1 MKKPSVIILSDQI
14 SGGAGT
20 LANLLANDIAERAEF
35 DVERWHFSPPA
46 KSGFFCAGLREL
58 SLSPNRKRPALERL
72 VKNFSRKVASRWRS
86 QRHESTLLR
95 AIQTAKPDLIHI
107 HNIHSADLNH
117 STLLKIPAHIPLLWT
132 IHDLWPIKAH
142 ACSWLECDTGERYR
156 YEIGP
161 WSRRDLLE
169 ERNSLLLQRS
179 NLTLVAPS
187 AYVARVMRPL
197 TRRYHMQN
205 EMVPHVVR
213 KEFLVPQD
221 HAASRTKWNLTDDV
235 FWLGVGATWNN
246 NRKGMDVLWNAL
258 AQIDCKGLGLLVWGQ
273 PPTIPELSGLT
284 VKIVGSVDSAET
296 LATLYAAVD
305 AFVCPT
311 KGDTGPLSVL
321 ESMAVGTVPVASRVG
336 GIPERVKHEVRGY
349 LFPSQDASALAA
361 LIEKLRGRQQPL
373 EQIGHTARE
382 YVLAQHTP
390 ETQTLQYTKIY
401 QRLLQA

>member
-1 MKKPSVIILSDQI
+1 MKKPGVIVLSDQI
-14 SGGAGT
+14 SGGAAT
-20 LANLLANDIAERAEF
+20 LANLLASDLAERAEF

-46 KSGFFCAGLREL
+46 RSGFFPASLREL
-58 SLSPNRKRPALERL
+58 SLSPNRKRPVLERV
-72 VKNFSRKVASRWRS
+72 VKNFSRNLAARWRS
-86 QRHESTLLR
+86 QRHESALLR
-95 AIQTAKPDLIHI
+95 AVEIAKPDLIHI

-117 STLLKIPAHIPLLWT
+117 GTLLKLPAHIPLIWT
-132 IHDLWPIKAH
+132 IHDLWPLKAH

-169 ERNSLLLQRS
+169 TRNHLLQHRS

-197 TRRYHMQN
+197 TRRYHMHN

-221 HAASRTKWNLTDDV
+221 PAASRAKWNLTDDV

-258 AQIDCKGLGLLVWGQ
+258 SQIDCKGLGLLVWGQ
-273 PPTIPELSGLT
+273 PPTLPELSGLT
-284 VKIVGSVDSAET
+284 VKIAGSIDSAET

-321 ESMAVGTVPVASRVG
+321 EAMAVGTVPVASSVG
-336 GIPERVKHEVRGY
+336 GIPERVKHEERGY
-349 LFPSQDASALAA
+349 LFPSQDAAALAA
-361 LIEKLRGRQQPL
+361 LIEKLRSRRQPL
-373 EQIGHTARE
+373 AQIGRTARE

>member
-1 MKKPSVIILSDQI
+1 MKKPSVIVLSDQI

-20 LANLLANDIAERAEF
+20 LANLLANDLAERAEF
-35 DVERWHFSPPA
+35 SVERWHFSPPA
-46 KSGFFCAGLREL
+46 RSGLFCAGLSEL
-58 SLSPNRKRPALERL
+58 SLNPNRKRPPLERL
-72 VKNFSRKVASRWRS
+72 VKNVSRKLAARWRS
-86 QRHESTLLR
+86 QRHESALLS
-95 AIQTAKPDLIHI
+95 AVQTAKPDLIHI
-107 HNIHSADLNH
+107 HNIHSADINH
-117 STLLKIPAHIPLLWT
+117 STLLKIAAQIPLIWT

-161 WSRRDLLE
+161 WSRAELLE
-169 ERNSLLLQRS
+169 ARNRLLEQRR

-187 AYVARVMRPL
+187 DYVDRVMRPL
-197 TRRYHMQN
+197 TRRFHMHN

-221 HAASRTKWNLTDDV
+221 PAASRAKWKLTDDV

-246 NRKGMDVLWNAL
+246 NRKGMDVLWKAL
-258 AQIDCKGLGLLVWGQ
+258 SQINCKGLGLLVWGQ
-273 PPTIPELSGLT
+273 PPTIPELNGLT
-284 VKIVGSVDSAET
+284 VKIAGSVDSAET

-321 ESMAVGTVPVASRVG
+321 EAMAVGTVPVASRVG
-336 GIPERVKHEVRGY
+336 GIPERVKHEERGY
-349 LFPSQDASALAA
+349 LFPSQDAAALAT
-361 LIEKLRGRQQPL
+361 LIEKLRSRQQPL
-373 EQIGHTARE
+373 EQIGRTARE

-401 QRLLQA
+401 KRLLQA